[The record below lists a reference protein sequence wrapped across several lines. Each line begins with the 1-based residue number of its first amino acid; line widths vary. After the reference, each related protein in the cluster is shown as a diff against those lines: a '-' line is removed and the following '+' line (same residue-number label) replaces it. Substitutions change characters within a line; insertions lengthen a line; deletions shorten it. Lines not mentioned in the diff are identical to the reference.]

1 MFTKPR
7 GSTPSVRKVRN
18 PNSKKADKTE
28 AQHFLSNLESL
39 KQLRNLIKQRE
50 IEKSMIN
57 NKLEWRYKGLEN
69 YMITYKMPSSKY

>member
-7 GSTPSVRKVRN
+7 GSTPSVRKVKN
-18 PNSKKADKTE
+18 PNKKSKKTE

-50 IEKSMIN
+50 IEKSMTN

-69 YMITYKMPSSKY
+69 YMVTYKMPSSKY